1 MLQKSGHNHAQF
13 RHRRCKRRQKMSDET
28 LKRLDVMLS
37 NNDIDFY
44 IIWVIEIEERIE
56 RIRTKD
62 WVTKKQKCTAM
73 L

>member
-1 MLQKSGHNHAQF
+1 
-13 RHRRCKRRQKMSDET
+13 MSDET

-44 IIWVIEIEERIE
+44 IVWVIEIEERIE

-62 WVTKKQKCTAM
+62 WITKKQNCTAM
-73 L
+73 F

>member
-1 MLQKSGHNHAQF
+1 
-13 RHRRCKRRQKMSDET
+13 MSDET

-44 IIWVIEIEERIE
+44 IVWVIEIEERIE

-62 WVTKKQKCTAM
+62 WITKKKQNCTAM
-73 L
+73 F

>member
-1 MLQKSGHNHAQF
+1 
-13 RHRRCKRRQKMSDET
+13 MSDET

-62 WVTKKQKCTAM
+62 FVTKKTKMHCNF
-73 L
+73 